1 MVNFDRMIKIEVEIL
16 FLISISQFVCKW
28 LKKQKIEPVLWI
40 KYTKPFFLKVLA
52 ARLTEI
58 EILIKVSFFPL
69 LTYWVYGTYAC
80 KVWEEILLRKI
91 YFTGIA

>member
-52 ARLTEI
+52 ARLNNKGLI
-58 EILIKVSFFPL
+58 FSSFNILGIHMHVKFGKKFYWEKYTLQEL
-69 LTYWVYGTYAC
+69 LKKC
-80 KVWEEILLRKI
+80 Q
-91 YFTGIA
+91 F